1 MYDDEDAPTIE
12 FITVAS
18 AATSSQRRVATL
30 QGLGAGAVG
39 DDAGAERFDNV
50 ELAQPAGLFALP
62 QTTSNTEAVVIRRGD
77 EAIAL
82 VVIDKSRPPQDVEA
96 GETRL
101 HGVGGSNSAT
111 VIRLRAN
118 GAVEITSL
126 TGQNVT
132 VTAPAAGTV
141 VLQDGSQAF
150 VRGAQYATAL
160 TAYLAAEGTLLTATS
175 VFLGLL
181 STYVTAIQP
190 IADPTN
196 AQTPILTAGI
206 GALQA
211 AIAARAASVST
222 FASTAVSAPAGWLS
236 TKVRGQ

>member
-1 MYDDEDAPTIE
+1 MFDDEDAPTIE
-12 FITVAS
+12 FINVAS

-39 DDAGAERFDNV
+39 DDAGAERFDDV

-77 EAIAL
+77 EAVAL

-118 GAVEITSL
+118 GAVEITAL

-132 VTAPAAGTV
+132 VTAPAAGV
-141 VLQDGSQAF
+141 VILQNGTQAF
-150 VRGAQYATAL
+150 VRGNDFSTALNAGLDAMKVLFTAIGVFATAVGVFA
-160 TAYLAAEGTLLTATS
+160 TAVGTALPPVATAAGTLNTAAVALNTA
-175 VFLGLL
+175 
-181 STYVTAIQP
+181 VT
-190 IADPTN
+190 TCN
-196 AQTPILTAGI
+196 
-206 GALQA
+206 A
-211 AIAARAASVST
+211 AIDVLKASS
-222 FASTAVSAPAGWLS
+222 SAWLS